1 MTDDGTLPPDSS
13 SEKPQVKTVSSQIE
27 TLMDF
32 LQCFYDGKIRSLN
45 NKLAQRIAR
54 QSSLPE
60 EQISKLLSMA
70 AESDPALDRTLSLW
84 LGALPI
90 QSYPAVRDQQLR
102 FAERLVRNASPVG
115 RWLEGDADTVSIRT
129 MLADY
134 KQQRDVATKAPAD
147 QRKVLLTR
155 LDNGILLASLIWSQ
169 RGVADSILLQEWKPL
184 LSAASDINGFAA
196 LVPLIQKMPF
206 GKLAGVRSLLEQHER
221 HSASMA
227 ANIQR
232 LERLVDSQKLQI
244 AQLQAELSETQQ
256 HNAVLENNLHTSEAA
271 LQQYKEQARIKS
283 IHHTDDV
290 HQLQSRINR
299 LLQAELQLL
308 RDALVALQRD
318 PPKVPVALD
327 YLDEAITN
335 IDKEA
340 TRLKER

>member
-1 MTDDGTLPPDSS
+1 MTDDVTLPPDSN
-13 SEKPQVKTVSSQIE
+13 SEKPKTKAAVPQID
-27 TLMDF
+27 TLADF
-32 LQCFYDGKIRSLN
+32 LQCFYEGKVKSLN

-60 EQISKLLSMA
+60 EQITKLLSMA

-115 RWLEGDADTVSIRT
+115 RWLEGQPDTASIRT

-134 KQQRDVATKAPAD
+134 RQQRDIAAKAPLD
-147 QRKVLLTR
+147 QRKALLTR
-155 LDNGILLASLIWSQ
+155 LDNGVLLASLIWSQ
-169 RGVADSILLQEWKPL
+169 RGVADSVLLQEWKPL
-184 LSAASDINGFAA
+184 LSAASGTNGFAD

-206 GKLAGVRSLLEQHER
+206 GKLVGVRGLLEQHER
-221 HSASMA
+221 HAASMA

-232 LERLVDSQKLQI
+232 LERLVDSQQLQI
-244 AQLQAELSETQQ
+244 AQLQAELSEAQQ
-256 HNAVLENNLHTSEAA
+256 QNVVLENSLHARETA
-271 LQQYKEQARIKS
+271 LERYQEQARVKS
-283 IHHTDDV
+283 IHHNDDV

-318 PPKVPVALD
+318 PPKVLVALD